1 MTIDA
6 RETQRVA
13 KLAAIAVDAEQAE
26 HLAGDLTH
34 ILELI
39 EQVQGLDTSQVQ
51 PLSHPLEI
59 AQAMRPDVVSET
71 DQHQQFQS
79 LASKVEADL
88 YLVPKVIGS

>member
-1 MTIDA
+1 MTIDVI
-6 RETQRVA
+6 ETQRVA

-26 HLAGDLTH
+26 RLAGDLTH

-59 AQAMRPDVVSET
+59 EQVMRPDVVTEA
-71 DQHQQFQS
+71 DQHQELQT
-79 LASKVEADL
+79 LASRVEADL
-88 YLVPKVIGS
+88 YLVPKVID

>member
-59 AQAMRPDVVSET
+59 AQVMRPDVVTET
-71 DQHQQFQS
+71 DQHQQLQT

-88 YLVPKVIGS
+88 YLVPKVIES

>member
-1 MTIDA
+1 MTIDVI
-6 RETQRVA
+6 ETQRVA

-26 HLAGDLTH
+26 RLAGDLTN

-59 AQAMRPDVVSET
+59 EQVMRPDVVTEA
-71 DQHQQFQS
+71 DQHQELQT
-79 LASKVEADL
+79 LASRVEADL
-88 YLVPKVIGS
+88 YLVPKVID